1 MRSDRIAAVLAETSL
16 FSDLDD
22 GARRALAP
30 EIVPRAYRKGDL
42 IFSQGDRGESL
53 FIVAEG
59 LVKLSLTSVEGA
71 EMVLATLRPP
81 SVFGELALLDGGAR
95 TASARALQETT
106 LLALTRPSFMR
117 LLLDNP
123 RLADALHR
131 SLGTI
136 IRRTLQQASDLVFLD
151 LPGRLAKLL
160 LALAQEEGKEIEGGV
175 RLDLDVTQTTL
186 AGMVGGSRPSVN
198 QALRAFQERGLLELR
213 GREILIRDIERL
225 RRRAE
230 L

>member
-1 MRSDRIAAVLAETSL
+1 MRGDRIAAVLAETSL

-22 GARRALAP
+22 HARRALAP
-30 EIVPRAYRKGDL
+30 EIVPRSYRKGDL
-42 IFSQGDRGESL
+42 IFCQGDQGESL

-59 LVKLSLTSVEGA
+59 LVKLSLTSLEGA
-71 EMVLATLRPP
+71 EIVLATLRPP
-81 SVFGELALLDGGAR
+81 SVFGELAVLDGGPR
-95 TASARALQETT
+95 TASARALQVTT
-106 LLALTRPSFMR
+106 LLALTRPSFLR
-117 LLLDNP
+117 VLVDNP
-123 RLADALHR
+123 QLADALHR

-151 LPGRLAKLL
+151 LPGRVAKLL
-160 LALAQEEGKEIEGGV
+160 LALAAEQGQVVEGGV

-198 QALRAFQERGLLELR
+198 QCLRSFQERGVLELK
-213 GREILIRDIERL
+213 GREILICDLEKL
-225 RRRAE
+225 RRRAD

>member
-59 LVKLSLTSVEGA
+59 LVKLSLTSLEGA

-160 LALAQEEGKEIEGGV
+160 LALAQEEGKEIVGGV

>member
-160 LALAQEEGKEIEGGV
+160 LALAQEEGKEIVGGV

>member
-22 GARRALAP
+22 GARRTLAP
-30 EIVPRAYRKGDL
+30 EIVPRSYWKGDL

-95 TASARALQETT
+95 TASARALQATT

-151 LPGRLAKLL
+151 LPTRLAKLL